1 MALPGARQRIQN
13 AVLEWEGVTEH
24 AHRFGGTEYRL
35 GKREIGHIHGD
46 ALVDIPFPKAVR
58 DELVASGR
66 AEPHHVLPD
75 SGWVSVY
82 IRTEPNVQH
91 AINLLKRS
99 LDIARASRH
108 RIA

>member
-1 MALPGARQRIQN
+1 MRAF
-13 AVLEWEGVTEH
+13 EGLAKLMVT
-24 AHRFGGTEYRL
+24 
-35 GKREIGHIHGD
+35 
-46 ALVDIPFPKAVR
+46 

-99 LDIARASRH
+99 LDIARASHH
-108 RIA
+108 RIE

>member
-1 MALPGARQRIQN
+1 
-13 AVLEWEGVTEH
+13 
-24 AHRFGGTEYRL
+24 
-35 GKREIGHIHGD
+35 
-46 ALVDIPFPKAVR
+46 VR

-99 LDIARASRH
+99 LDIARASHH